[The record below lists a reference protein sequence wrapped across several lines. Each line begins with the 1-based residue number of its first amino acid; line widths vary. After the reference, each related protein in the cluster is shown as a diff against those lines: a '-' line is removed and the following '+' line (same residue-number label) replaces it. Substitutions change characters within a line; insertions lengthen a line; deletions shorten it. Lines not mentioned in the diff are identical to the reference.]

1 MEQTIK
7 AESHK
12 QQVEMMKEQNKISEE
27 RILYL
32 KDMERKL
39 RQLVFEWR
47 KAEEKENKDEVI
59 KQMRNLLLN
68 QKEKQ
73 VKEKA
78 KKNFDSRYIEIG
90 GAPKIGDKAMM
101 KQNRQVGVVKEIRGK
116 KAIVQLGIIPITV
129 ELNDL
134 VVVKDKPDPRDEAA

>member
-1 MEQTIK
+1 MEK
-7 AESHK
+7 G
-12 QQVEMMKEQNKISEE
+12 
-27 RILYL
+27 R
-32 KDMERKL
+32 R
-39 RQLVFEWR
+39 
-47 KAEEKENKDEVI
+47 KENKDEVI

-68 QKEKQ
+68 QRKH

-78 KKNFDSRYIEIG
+78 KKKFDSRYIEIG

-134 VVVKDKPDPRDEAA
+134 VVVKDKPDPRDEALTA